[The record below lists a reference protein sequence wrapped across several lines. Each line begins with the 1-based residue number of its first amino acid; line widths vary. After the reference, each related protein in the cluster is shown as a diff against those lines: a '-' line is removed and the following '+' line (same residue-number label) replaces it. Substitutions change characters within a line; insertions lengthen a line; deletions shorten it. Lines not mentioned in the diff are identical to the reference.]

1 MLLLLLVSNLQHNL
15 DKIMIAKKID
25 KIMIAKKI
33 EKMLTVKIAETI
45 TRKENIR
52 RAGRSSVT
60 GPTSMAKSAFL
71 EYSFIF
77 FFLILLSL

>member
-15 DKIMIAKKID
+15 DKIKIAKKID

-33 EKMLTVKIAETI
+33 EKVLTVKIAETI

-60 GPTSMAKSAFL
+60 GPTSMAKSAL
-71 EYSFIF
+71 PTNSFIF
-77 FFLILLSL
+77 FILTLLYL